1 MHPSRTELLQHVL
14 DEVKYLLE
22 ASAGLER
29 SQFLHD
35 DTLQRA
41 FSRSLEIIGEAVKR
55 LPQEIRSEQPQIDW
69 RAIAGMRDHLIH
81 GYFDVD
87 YEIVWDAVTRKV
99 PDLLAALEAM
109 LRQDETAE

>member
-1 MHPSRTELLQHVL
+1 MHPSRAEVLQHIL
-14 DEVKYLLE
+14 DETKYLLE

-29 SQFLHD
+29 SRFLTD
-35 DTLQRA
+35 ETLKRA

-55 LPQEIRSEQPQIDW
+55 LPQEIRTEQPQIDW

-87 YEIVWDAVTRKV
+87 YDIVWDAVRSKI
-99 PDLLAALEAM
+99 PGLRDALETM
-109 LRQDETAE
+109 IRRPGPSE